1 MWNGVI
7 AARDLSRIYDLASI
21 LVRYGAGDLVRR
33 MGLDGTLA
41 RLGKVL
47 PLDQLEVLVA
57 MPAPM
62 RLRCALEE
70 MGATFVK
77 LGQVLSTRVDLLGP
91 DWIAELSKL
100 QNRVPAVDYSQ
111 IHAQIVEDL
120 GAEPEAVFLTFDRV
134 PLAAASIAQVYRA
147 RLADGTEVVV
157 KVRRPGLRPMVDAD
171 LRLLRRAA
179 RAIEVHIPELRQF
192 HPVALVQQFC
202 AALSL
207 ELDLA
212 AEGRHAERI
221 AASFSGSDYLVVPR
235 VYWEYTGERLNVQQ
249 FIDGI
254 AVTDLAQLDTAGF
267 DRRLLAQRGAQA
279 IFKMMLEDGFFHA
292 DPHPGNVFALT
303 GDRFCLIDFG
313 MVGRL
318 SQARRQQVVELLY
331 GLVQRDARRVTDLLL
346 DWTEGADVDEDVLL
360 QEVDGF
366 IDRYHGVPLG
376 KLDLAGMLIEVTT
389 ILRTHRLALP
399 ADLALLI
406 KVCITLEGMGRSLD
420 PDFDMARQA
429 APFLRRAM
437 RARFSPQ
444 SIMDEGRRA
453 LLETAGVVAEVPRL
467 LRRLLR
473 SARGGKMKV
482 HIEVSH
488 LESFSRQ
495 IDHSANRLT
504 VGVVLAALVIG
515 SSITMTVKGGPM
527 LLDLPLFGLMGF
539 VGATLAGAWL
549 IVSIWGSGGGK

>member
-33 MGLDGTLA
+33 MGLDRSLA
-41 RLGKVL
+41 RLGKIL
-47 PLDQLEVLVA
+47 PLGQLEALVA
-57 MPAPM
+57 MPAPV

-91 DWIAELSKL
+91 EWIAELSKL
-100 QNRVPAVDYSQ
+100 QNRVPAVDYST

-134 PLAAASIAQVYRA
+134 PLAAASIAQVHRA

-157 KVRRPGLRPMVDAD
+157 KIRRPGLRPVVDAD

-179 RAIEVHIPELRQF
+179 RAIDAHIPEFRQF
-192 HPVALVQQFC
+192 RPVALVQQFC

-212 AEGRHAERI
+212 AECRHAERV
-221 AASFSGSDYLVVPR
+221 AASFAGSDDIVVPR

-254 AVTDLAQLDTAGF
+254 AVTDLAQLDAAGI
-267 DRRLLAQRGAQA
+267 DRGLLAQRGAQA

-292 DPHPGNVFALT
+292 DPHPGNVFALS
-303 GDRFCLIDFG
+303 GGRIGLIDYG

-318 SQARRQQVVELLY
+318 SHARRQQVIELLY
-331 GLVQRDARRVTDLLL
+331 GLVQRDARRVSELLL
-346 DWTEGADVDEDVLL
+346 DWTEGADVDEDILL
-360 QEVDGF
+360 QEVDTF

-376 KLDLAGMLIEVTT
+376 ELDLAGMLIEVTT

-437 RARFSPQ
+437 RARFSPH
-444 SIMDEGRRA
+444 SIMGEGRRA
-453 LLETAGVVAEVPRL
+453 LLETAGVVSEIPRI

-482 HIEVSH
+482 HIEVNH

-549 IVSIWGSGGGK
+549 IVSIWASGGGR